1 MQQTVEVRQASDLRE
16 VEMCLRAMY
25 NTQPGQA
32 CQALLSTA
40 YQLWTQD
47 VRQQLRNP
55 GKASTLSTLST
66 LSTPNMPAGKQIEQT
81 VVETYLPNYH
91 LVFVANSCS
100 ISFIPPTVPRQANK
114 KRGRDA
120 D

>member
-55 GKASTLSTLST
+55 GKCSKPGALGT
-66 LSTPNMPAGKQIEQT
+66 PAGKQIKQT

-100 ISFIPPTVPRQANK
+100 ISFIAPTVPRQANK
-114 KRGRDA
+114 KRGREPD
-120 D
+120 

>member
-40 YQLWTQD
+40 YQQWTQE
-47 VRQQLRNP
+47 VREHLSKP
-55 GKASTLSTLST
+55 GAPVIHG
-66 LSTPNMPAGKQIEQT
+66 TPQGRQI

-91 LVFVANSCS
+91 LVFVANSCN
-100 ISFIPPTVPRQANK
+100 ISFIPPTVPRHVNK
-114 KRGRDA
+114 KRGREA

>member
-55 GKASTLSTLST
+55 SKPGAPSTLST
-66 LSTPNMPAGKQIEQT
+66 LSTPAGKQI

-100 ISFIPPTVPRQANK
+100 ISFIAPTVPRQANK
-114 KRGRDA
+114 KRGREA
-120 D
+120 E